1 MMLGNPGGA
10 GIIPKRGNFSAI
22 FNQNTMQRLAGSE
35 GSNKYT
41 KISFGLL
48 MPSGLEIKI
57 GKYLKAEN
65 ISIDIRGIT
74 YHIKRKKFGVAL
86 HFTSYR
92 HNLSTFYQ
100 RKARETGI
108 SMHKRFKKKNLKPF
122 IYYSKVLL
130 YPKPDMINAYNL
142 DSQIEFLSF
151 GLMTEINHFLLGTY
165 VTAQIEDSMNLKK
178 QSSQFNIVLGAL
190 LY

>member
-57 GKYLKAEN
+57 GK
-65 ISIDIRGIT
+65 
-74 YHIKRKKFGVAL
+74 
-86 HFTSYR
+86 
-92 HNLSTFYQ
+92 
-100 RKARETGI
+100 
-108 SMHKRFKKKNLKPF
+108 NLK
-122 IYYSKVLL
+122 
-130 YPKPDMINAYNL
+130 
-142 DSQIEFLSF
+142 E
-151 GLMTEINHFLLGTY
+151 
-165 VTAQIEDSMNLKK
+165 
-178 QSSQFNIVLGAL
+178 
-190 LY
+190 